1 MEQTIPQ
8 TVSRESLGAKVGLFS
23 TIGNV
28 VLFVCKYLAG
38 TLCGNVAV
46 LAESFGFSEFS
57 AGDTGISHVG
67 TEGRLSSSIRARQ
80 V

>member
-46 LAESFGFSEFS
+46 LAESFDNLMDSLNSLLVILGFHMS
-57 AGDTGISHVG
+57 
-67 TEGRLSSSIRARQ
+67 GRC